1 MSDKRKTDHIE
12 LAFSSKTIENN
23 KDFFYEPLLNAH
35 PTSEQDLSQDF
46 IGFNFKVPLWVSSM
60 TGGTKR
66 ASLINK
72 NLAIIAGEFGFGMG
86 LGSCRP
92 LLESNDRFSDFDQR
106 DHLGDNAFFINLG
119 IAQLEQMIEDNKLP
133 QIDKLIRSLRADGLI
148 IHVNPMQEWF
158 QPEGDRFKQSPL
170 RTIEIVS
177 NFLSTKLIVKEV
189 GQGFGPKSLESL
201 MKLPLAAIELSGFGG
216 TNFSLLELSRHNA
229 QKLDKEGSNNSL
241 IHMGHSCNEMI
252 DWINPLVNSG
262 DDINCRSFIISG
274 GVSNIVDGYQ
284 LQNKLKAQS
293 IVGMAS
299 SFLKHAEDIGQL
311 REFVSMEVENLKF
324 CHQFLK
330 EK

>member
-12 LAFSSKTIENN
+12 LAFSSKTTENN
-23 KDFFYEPLLNAH
+23 KDIYYEPILNAH
-35 PTSEQDLSQDF
+35 PTTQLDLTQEF
-46 IGFNFKVPLWVSSM
+46 MGIEFKAPLWISSM
-60 TGGTKR
+60 TGGTQR
-66 ASLINK
+66 ANLINK
-72 NLAIIAGEFGFGMG
+72 NLAIVAGEFGFGMG

-92 LLESNDRFSDFDQR
+92 LLESNDRFSDFNQR
-106 DHLGDNAFFINLG
+106 EHLGDNAFFINLG
-119 IAQLEQMIEDNKLP
+119 VAQLEQMIEENKLP
-133 QIDKLIRSLRADGLI
+133 QVEKLISSLKADGLI

-170 RTIEIVS
+170 KTIEIVS

-189 GQGFGPKSLESL
+189 GQGFGPKSLECL

-241 IHMGHSCNEMI
+241 IHMGHSCDEMI
-252 DWINPLVNSG
+252 NWINPLVNSG
-262 DDINCRSFIISG
+262 DDIKCKSFIISG

-284 LQNKLKAQS
+284 LQNKLGAQS
-293 IVGMAS
+293 IIGMAS

-311 REFVSMEVENLKF
+311 REFVTMEIENLKF
-324 CHQFLK
+324 CHNFIK
-330 EK
+330 GK